1 MWVSNGHSVI
11 GCVAEINICNAVT
24 VLCNT
29 QWTHISTIT
38 SGLGSP
44 SDNEDHAADVC
55 CSPQLCMTAWLP
67 LIALLAQHHLSN
79 ISSDPL
85 DRNMGR
91 TGGGEEGL
99 ATVSAHLQYP
109 PLRNQ
114 LDTSDNTILT
124 LGWKHLELE
133 VSSVGYTSILG
144 NEMYVHC
151 NNIFSPIHGS

>member
-1 MWVSNGHSVI
+1 MLLRLTFVTLWQFCVTHNGRTFSTLRLAWGHLLI
-11 GCVAEINICNAVT
+11 MKIMQQMYAAVT
-24 VLCNT
+24 
-29 QWTHISTIT
+29 S
-38 SGLGSP
+38 S
-44 SDNEDHAADVC
+44 
-55 CSPQLCMTAWLP
+55 AWLHDCHWSP
-67 LIALLAQHHLSN
+67 LHACSASLVKHFLRPPRQEHG
-79 ISSDPL
+79 
-85 DRNMGR
+85 MGGAGR
-91 TGGGEEGL
+91 EEGL

-114 LDTSDNTILT
+114 FDTSDNTILT